1 MTSPRGLRSIGLKT
15 IYTTGRED
23 LSRSFFIPLLTH
35 SKTYDRG
42 VGYFTSGWI
51 RKNAAGLAHFAMN
64 GGRARWVTSPI
75 LSPNDLIALSNVNSL
90 SDSPEVLENLF
101 ATVDELRDALEAD
114 TLNTMAWMVADGLM
128 EFRFAIPTAELDGDF
143 HDKFGIFGDDAGQ
156 RVSFLGSYNDTMKG
170 HRTTSQSMF
179 SSHGMKTRLI
189 LLMNLSNALL
199 VFG

>member
-1 MTSPRGLRSIGLKT
+1 
-15 IYTTGRED
+15 
-23 LSRSFFIPLLTH
+23 
-35 SKTYDRG
+35 
-42 VGYFTSGWI
+42 
-51 RKNAAGLAHFAMN
+51 
-64 GGRARWVTSPI
+64 
-75 LSPNDLIALSNVNSL
+75 
-90 SDSPEVLENLF
+90 
-101 ATVDELRDALEAD
+101 
-114 TLNTMAWMVADGLM
+114 VADGLM